1 MFVVSDRCWSALDR
15 DLSSP
20 GLDHL
25 DSEFV
30 LKKFMAAEKMRRFL
44 DAAASAAVHHQ
55 WIIFPIGSS
64 RVTITIGRMGRS
76 QIVIGGRQCSN
87 TRIEFQSK
95 RMVTK
100 ALAGLARAQWKLFS
114 VRILYDRAVSAL
126 C

>member
-1 MFVVSDRCWSALDR
+1 MFVGSDQYWSASDR

-20 GLDHL
+20 TLYPL
-25 DSEFV
+25 DSE
-30 LKKFMAAEKMRRFL
+30 LALLLCTINGPMI
-44 DAAASAAVHHQ
+44 D
-55 WIIFPIGSS
+55 IFPIGSS
-64 RVTITIGRMGRS
+64 RVTINIGRMGCS